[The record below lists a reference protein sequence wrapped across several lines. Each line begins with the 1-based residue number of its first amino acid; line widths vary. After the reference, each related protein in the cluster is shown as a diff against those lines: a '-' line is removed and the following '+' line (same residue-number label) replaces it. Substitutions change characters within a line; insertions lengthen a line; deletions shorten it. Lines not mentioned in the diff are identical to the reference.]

1 MGFKDLFIR
10 PFTVHSST
18 VQLPA
23 SKSLANR
30 ALIIQALST
39 DDVEIKNLSK
49 AKDTE
54 TLARL
59 LGQVA
64 DGATLDCG
72 PAGTTFRFL
81 TALLC
86 TKPGSQTLTGSERM
100 LQRPIGPLVDALR
113 ELGADISYLGQEGY
127 PPLKIGDASLTASAK
142 TSLPGDTSSQFLSAL
157 MLISPV
163 LPKGLEIEW
172 TGELVSRPYL
182 EMTAALM
189 RRFGASVTIAN
200 QSIHVQSTSYK
211 AGIYR
216 VESDW
221 SAASYVASWA
231 AMSPVGTELFCP
243 LLEDDSLQGD
253 RQLTS
258 WISEWGVE
266 SSFSEDGLTFKKTS
280 DATPDNWECDF
291 ETSPD
296 LAQTFAVLCAC
307 TGTTAL
313 FTGLQT
319 LSIKETDRIA
329 ALQTE
334 LQKVGVFMSKLP
346 ARFSPNSAKIYYML
360 EGKAAWEDSVD
371 IATYHDHRMAMAFAL
386 LGTLGTVRVEDA
398 LVVGKSWPSFW
409 EALDV
414 VSTQM

>member
-1 MGFKDLFIR
+1 MSNSHHLPQIDFHSG
-10 PFTVHSST
+10 TVE
-18 VQLPA
+18 LPA

-30 ALIIQALST
+30 ALIIQALGKDELT
-39 DDVEIKNLSK
+39 IENLSE
-49 AKDTE
+49 AKDTS

-59 LGQVA
+59 LGEIE

-86 TKPGSQTLTGSERM
+86 TKPGSQTLTGSARM
-100 LQRPIGPLVDALR
+100 LQRPIKPLVDALKA
-113 ELGADISYLGQEGY
+113 LGADISYLGEEGY
-127 PPLKIGDASLTASAK
+127 PPLQIGDAPLTASAK

-172 TGELVSRPYL
+172 TGQLVSRPYL

-189 RRFGASVTIAN
+189 NRFGASIQIQNQTITIAA
-200 QSIHVQSTSYK
+200 QPYSGGTY
-211 AGIYR
+211 A

-221 SAASYVASWA
+221 SAASYVAGWI
-231 AMSPVGTELFCP
+231 AMSPVGTEITCP
-243 LLEDDSLQGD
+243 LLEDNSLQGD
-253 RQLTS
+253 HQFTH

-266 SSFSEDGLTFKKTS
+266 SQFSKTGVTFKRVT
-280 DATPDNWECDF
+280 DNHPAQWECDF

-319 LSIKETDRIA
+319 LSLKETDRIA
-329 ALQTE
+329 ALQAE
-334 LQKVGVFMSKLP
+334 LQKVGVFKSKLP
-346 ARFSPNSAKIYYML
+346 TRFSPNSSKIYYML
-360 EGKAAWEDSVD
+360 EGLASWEGTVD
-371 IATYHDHRMAMAFAL
+371 ISTYHDHRMAMAFAL
-386 LGTLGTVRVEDA
+386 LATKGEVHIDDATVVE
-398 LVVGKSWPSFW
+398 KSWPGFW
-409 EALDV
+409 ETLEAI
-414 VSTQM
+414 STQK

>member
-1 MGFKDLFIR
+1 MSKSKHFSQLRFQSC
-10 PFTVHSST
+10 TVN
-18 VQLPA
+18 LPA

-30 ALIIQALST
+30 GLIIQALCSNEL
-39 DDVEIKNLSK
+39 EIKNIST
-49 AKDTE
+49 AKDTT
-54 TLARL
+54 TLAHL
-59 LGQVA
+59 LSQIEE
-64 DGATLDCG
+64 GATLDCG

-86 TKPGSQTLTGSERM
+86 MKSGTQTLTGSERM

-113 ELGADISYLGQEGY
+113 ELGADISYLGKEGY
-127 PPLKIGDASLTASAK
+127 PPLKIGEAPLTASAK

-189 RRFGASVTIAN
+189 NRFGASVKIEDQTIVVNA
-200 QSIHVQSTSYK
+200 QPYSG
-211 AGIYR
+211 GIYA

-221 SAASYVASWA
+221 SAASYVAGWA
-231 AMSPVGTELFCP
+231 AMSPVGTELSCP
-243 LLEDDSLQGD
+243 LLEDVSLQGD
-253 RQLTS
+253 RQLTN

-266 SSFSEDGLTFKKTS
+266 STFSETGLTFKKVT
-280 DATPDNWECDF
+280 DTKPLNWECDF
-291 ETSPD
+291 ESSPD

-307 TGTTAL
+307 SGTTAL

-329 ALQTE
+329 ALQAE

-346 ARFSPNSAKIYYML
+346 ARFSPNSQKTYYMF
-360 EGKAAWEDSVD
+360 EGQATWEGALN

-386 LGTLGTVRVEDA
+386 LASRGTVYIEDA
-398 LVVGKSWPSFW
+398 KVVEKSWPSFW
-409 EALDV
+409 DELAQF
-414 VSTQM
+414 STQ

>member
-1 MGFKDLFIR
+1 MSEPAFLLPYSFR
-10 PFTVHSST
+10 SETVR
-18 VQLPA
+18 LPA

-39 DDVEIKNLSK
+39 DDVEIKNLSE

-59 LGQVA
+59 LGQVQE
-64 DGATLDCG
+64 GATLDCG

-86 TKPGSQTLTGSERM
+86 TTPGNQTLTGSERM
-100 LQRPIGPLVDALR
+100 LLRPIGPLVNALR
-113 ELGADISYLGQEGY
+113 ELGADITYVGEEGF
-127 PPLKIGDASLTASAK
+127 PPLKIGEAPLIASAK

-189 RRFGASVTIAN
+189 GRFGASVTIEN
-200 QSIHVQSTSYK
+200 QTITIAPTAYTGGKYS
-211 AGIYR
+211 

-221 SAASYVASWA
+221 SAASYVAAWA
-231 AMSPVGTELFCP
+231 AMSPVDTELFCP

-253 RQLTS
+253 RQLTN

-266 SSFSEDGLTFKKTS
+266 STFSDEGLTFKKTS
-280 DATPDNWECDF
+280 DTKPDDWECDF

-307 TGTTAL
+307 TGTIGL
-313 FTGLQT
+313 YTGLQT
-319 LSIKETDRIA
+319 LSIKETDRIE
-329 ALQTE
+329 ALKAE
-334 LQKVGVFMSKLP
+334 LNKVNVYMSKLP
-346 ARFSPNSAKIYYML
+346 SKFSPNSAKTYYML
-360 EGKAAWEDSVD
+360 QEQANWEGTVE

-386 LGTLGTVRVEDA
+386 LGTIGTVSIEDA
-398 LVVGKSWPSFW
+398 SVVEKSWPGFW
-409 EALDV
+409 DALDHV
-414 VSTQM
+414 RS

>member
-1 MGFKDLFIR
+1 MSKPVLLHR
-10 PFTVHSST
+10 LSFTTSA

-30 ALIIQALST
+30 ALIIQALSRSKLT
-39 DDVEIKNLSK
+39 IDNLSE
-49 AKDTE
+49 AKDTA
-54 TLARL
+54 TLAQL
-59 LGQVA
+59 LDQIE
-64 DGATLDCG
+64 DGVTLDCG

-86 TKPGSQTLTGSERM
+86 TKAGTQTLTGSERM
-100 LQRPIGPLVDALR
+100 LQRPIGPLVEALR
-113 ELGADISYLGQEGY
+113 ELGADITYLGEAGY
-127 PPLKIGDASLTASAK
+127 PPLKIGEASLTASAK
-142 TSLPGDTSSQFLSAL
+142 TTLPGDTSSQFLSAL

-189 RRFGASVTIAN
+189 KRFGASVSIENQTI
-200 QSIHVQSTSYK
+200 SISNSPYQGGNYL
-211 AGIYR
+211 

-221 SAASYVASWA
+221 SAASYAASWA
-231 AMSPVGTELFCP
+231 AMSPVGTEIFCP
-243 LLEDDSLQGD
+243 LLEDESLQGD
-253 RQLTS
+253 RQLTN

-266 SSFSEDGLTFKKTS
+266 SSFSDKGLTFKKSSNTS
-280 DATPDNWECDF
+280 PENWECDF
-291 ETSPD
+291 ETSPH

-334 LQKVGVFMSKLP
+334 LQKVNVFMSKLP
-346 ARFSPNSAKIYYML
+346 SRFSPNSNNVYYML
-360 EGKAAWEDSVD
+360 EGEATWEGTVE

-386 LGTLGTVRVEDA
+386 LATQGAISIEDQSVVE
-398 LVVGKSWPSFW
+398 KSWPSFW
-409 EALDV
+409 DALELI
-414 VSTQM
+414 STQS